1 VPSTAPERGAA
12 VLAPRPARALDVL
25 GVGECSL
32 DTWLEVG
39 ALPPPGGKAAVTE
52 WRELPGGQIATA
64 TLAAARLGLRTAYAG
79 VVGTD
84 AAAER
89 ALAGLREGGVDC
101 SRVRT
106 AEGARTRA
114 AVIVVERASGER
126 AVLGHRD
133 AKLAAESA
141 ALARLAPDEARLL
154 LLDASDP
161 AAALALAR
169 AARAQGVP
177 SVLDLDAAAPE
188 ADALLASVDFPVVS
202 EAFALRVYGSA
213 AAALARMAALGA
225 KLPVVTCGARGAL
238 AWWRER
244 PLASPAFA
252 VDVVDTTGA
261 GDVFHGAF
269 AWGLLAGLDA
279 EALLRAANAAAA
291 LACTGRGA
299 QGALPDRARLEA
311 LLARYSSS

>member
-1 VPSTAPERGAA
+1 
-12 VLAPRPARALDVL
+12 VL

-32 DTWLEVG
+32 DTWLEVE
-39 ALPPPGGKAAVTE
+39 ALPPPGGKATVKDR
-52 WRELPGGQIATA
+52 RELPGGQIATA
-64 TLAAARLGLRTAYAG
+64 TLAAARLGLRAAYAG
-79 VVGTD
+79 AVGDD
-84 AAAER
+84 AAAAL
-89 ALAGLREGGVDC
+89 ALAGLRAGGVDC

-106 AEGARTRA
+106 VPGARTRA

-133 AKLAAESA
+133 PKLDAA
-141 ALARLAPDEARLL
+141 ALAGLAPDDARLL
-154 LLDASDP
+154 LLDATDP

-169 AARAQGVP
+169 AARARGVP
-177 SVLDLDAAAPE
+177 VVLDLDAAAPE
-188 ADALLASVDFPVVS
+188 AEALLASTDFPVVS
-202 EAFALRVYGSA
+202 EAFAVRAYGSA
-213 AAALARMAALGA
+213 EAALARLAALGA
-225 KLPVVTCGARGAL
+225 KLPVVTRGALGAL

-252 VDVVDTTGA
+252 VDAVDTTGA

-279 EALLRAANAAAA
+279 AALLRAANAAAA

-299 QGALPDRARLEA
+299 QGVLPDRARLEA
-311 LLARYSSS
+311 FLAGYSSS

>member
-1 VPSTAPERGAA
+1 V
-12 VLAPRPARALDVL
+12 RPLDVL

-32 DTWLEVG
+32 DTWLEVE
-39 ALPPPGGKAAVTE
+39 ALPPPGGKAAVSD

-64 TLAAARLGLRTAYAG
+64 TLAAARLGARAAYAG
-79 VVGTD
+79 VVGGD

-89 ALAGLREGGVDC
+89 ALAGLRAGGVDC
-101 SRVRT
+101 SRVRI
-106 AEGARTRA
+106 AQEARTRA
-114 AVIVVERASGER
+114 AVIVVERARGER
-126 AVLGHRD
+126 TVLGHRD
-133 AKLAAESA
+133 ARFGGESG
-141 ALARLAPDEARLL
+141 ALGRLSPDDARLL

-177 SVLDLDAAAPE
+177 VVLDLDAASPDAE
-188 ADALLASVDFPVVS
+188 ALLASTDFPVVS
-202 EAFALRVYGSA
+202 EAFALRAYGSA
-213 AAALARMAALGA
+213 EAALARLASLGA

-252 VDVVDTTGA
+252 VDAVDTTGA

-279 EALLRAANAAAA
+279 TVLLRAANAAAA

-299 QGALPDRARLEA
+299 QGAVPDRAQLEA
-311 LLARYSSS
+311 FLADYSSS

>member
-1 VPSTAPERGAA
+1 
-12 VLAPRPARALDVL
+12 VL

-32 DTWLEVG
+32 DSWLEVE
-39 ALPPPGGKAAVTE
+39 ALPPPGGKAAVTD
-52 WRELPGGQIATA
+52 WRELPGGQVATA
-64 TLAAARLGLRTAYAG
+64 TVAAARLGLRAAYAG
-79 VVGTD
+79 VVGAD

-89 ALAGLREGGVDC
+89 ALAGLRAGGVDC
-101 SRVRT
+101 ARVRT
-106 AEGARTRA
+106 AGPARTRA

-133 AKLAAESA
+133 PALGAESA
-141 ALARLAPDEARLL
+141 ALATLALDEARLL

-161 AAALALAR
+161 ALALVLAR

-177 SVLDLDAAAPE
+177 VVLDLDAAAPDAE
-188 ADALLASVDFPVVS
+188 ALLASTDFPVVS
-202 EAFALRVYGSA
+202 EAFAVRAYGSA
-213 AAALARMAALGA
+213 EAALARLAALGA
-225 KLPVVTCGARGAL
+225 KLPVVTCGVRGAL
-238 AWWRER
+238 AWWQER

-252 VDVVDTTGA
+252 VDAVDTTGA

-279 EALLRAANAAAA
+279 TALLRAANAAAA

-311 LLARYSSS
+311 FLAAYSSS

>member
-1 VPSTAPERGAA
+1 
-12 VLAPRPARALDVL
+12 VLAPRPARHLDVL

-32 DTWLEVG
+32 DTWLEVE
-39 ALPPPGGKAAVTE
+39 ALPPPGGKALVTD
-52 WRELPGGQIATA
+52 WRELPGGQVATA
-64 TLAAARLGLRTAYAG
+64 TLAAARLGLRAAYAG
-79 VVGTD
+79 VVGGD
-84 AAAER
+84 SAAEH
-89 ALAGLREGGVDC
+89 ALAGLRSGGVDC

-106 AEGARTRA
+106 VREARTRS

-133 AKLAAESA
+133 TKLGAESA
-141 ALARLAPDEARLL
+141 ALAKLAPGEAGLL
-154 LLDASDP
+154 LLDATDP

-169 AARAQGVP
+169 EARAQGVP
-177 SVLDLDAAAPE
+177 VVLDLDASAPE
-188 ADALLASVDFPVVS
+188 AEALLASADFPVVS
-202 EAFALRVYGSA
+202 EAFARRAYGSPE
-213 AAALARMAALGA
+213 AALARLAALGA
-225 KLPVVTCGARGAL
+225 TLPVVTCGARGAL
-238 AWWRER
+238 AWWREQ

-279 EALLRAANAAAA
+279 TALLRAANAAAA

-311 LLARYSSS
+311 LLAGYSSS

>member
-1 VPSTAPERGAA
+1 

-25 GVGECSL
+25 GAGECSL
-32 DTWLEVG
+32 DTWLEVD
-39 ALPPPGGKAAVTE
+39 ALPPPGGKAAVTD

-64 TLAAARLGLRTAYAG
+64 TLAAARLGLRAAYAG
-79 VVGTD
+79 VVGGD
-84 AAAER
+84 AAASLS
-89 ALAGLREGGVDC
+89 LAGLRAGGVDC

-106 AEGARTRA
+106 ARQARTRA

-133 AKLAAESA
+133 PRLAAESA
-141 ALARLAPDEARLL
+141 ALGRLAPDEARLL

-161 AAALALAR
+161 EMALGLAR
-169 AARAQGVP
+169 TARAQGVP
-177 SVLDLDAAAPE
+177 VVLDLDAASPDVE
-188 ADALLASVDFPVVS
+188 ALIAHTDFPVVS
-202 EAFALRVYGSA
+202 EAFALRAYGSA
-213 AAALARMAALGA
+213 EAALARLAALGA
-225 KLPVVTCGARGAL
+225 KLPVVTRGARGAL
-238 AWWRER
+238 AWWQER
-244 PLASPAFA
+244 PLESPAFA

-279 EALLRAANAAAA
+279 KALLRAANAAAA

-299 QGALPDRARLEA
+299 QGALPDRAQLEA
-311 LLARYSSS
+311 LLAAYSSS

>member
-1 VPSTAPERGAA
+1 
-12 VLAPRPARALDVL
+12 VLAPRPARPLDVL

-32 DTWLEVG
+32 DTWLEVE
-39 ALPPPGGKAAVTE
+39 ALPAQGGKAAVTE

-64 TLAAARLGLRTAYAG
+64 TLAAARLGLRAAYAG

-84 AAAER
+84 EAASLS
-89 ALAGLREGGVDC
+89 LAGLRAGGVDC
-101 SRVRT
+101 SRVR
-106 AEGARTRA
+106 AVPGARTRA
-114 AVIVVERASGER
+114 AVIVVERARGER
-126 AVLGHRD
+126 SVLGHRD
-133 AKLAAESA
+133 PRLGAESG
-141 ALARLAPDEARLL
+141 ALSSLAPDDARLL
-154 LLDASDP
+154 LLDATDP
-161 AAALALAR
+161 EAALALAR
-169 AARAQGVP
+169 AARGRGVP
-177 SVLDLDAAAPE
+177 VVLDLDAAAPDAE
-188 ADALLASVDFPVVS
+188 ALLASTDFPVIS
-202 EAFALRVYGSA
+202 EAFAVRAYGSA
-213 AAALARMAALGA
+213 ERALARLAALGA

-252 VDVVDTTGA
+252 VAAVDTTGA

-279 EALLRAANAAAA
+279 AALLRAANAAAA

-311 LLARYSSS
+311 FLAAYSSS